1 MTDKIPVG
9 FSNNDFFYKNV
20 RDINIEGN
28 AWGVGKTNDLC
39 SKDDAELRTLIES
52 YLKDFSYN
60 IPSQPVNTGKQ
71 GQCTLT
77 PSSAGE
83 TGSSTNWLMV
93 YGKDANGN
101 QTCKC
106 TSASSVPKSSFA
118 GYEPYISSNPK
129 RFELGSSATA
139 TNYYKCDN
147 SIPLQFADNGINNQ
161 INTNN
166 IRKNE
171 LVDKLVIYYK
181 AICRN
186 EVLAKKLMQT
196 NSQNS
201 NGELQYEDA
210 IDKYNREYLNR
221 INLGIG
227 ITFTAGA
234 IAYYLMNKSLP
245 KTLPTVPLPTVPLPK

>member
-1 MTDKIPVG
+1 MPDKIPVG

-20 RDINIEGN
+20 RDIYIEGN
-28 AWGVGKTNDLC
+28 AWGIGKINDLC
-39 SKDDAELRTLIES
+39 SKDDVELRILIES

-60 IPSQPVNTGKQ
+60 IPSQPVTTGKQ

-77 PSSAGE
+77 PSTAGE
-83 TGSSTNWLMV
+83 SGSSTNWQMV

-101 QTCKC
+101 QTCTC
-106 TSASSVPKSSFA
+106 TSASSISNSSFS
-118 GYEPYISSNPK
+118 GYQPYISSDPK
-129 RFELGSSATA
+129 KFELGNGATA
-139 TNYYKCDN
+139 TNYYKCEK
-147 SIPLQFADNGINNQ
+147 SLQLQFTDNGINNE

-171 LVDKLVIYYK
+171 LIDKLVIYYK

-186 EVLAKKLMQT
+186 EVLAKKLMQN

-234 IAYYLMNKSLP
+234 IGYFLMNKSLP
-245 KTLPTVPLPTVPLPK
+245 KILPTVPTVPLPK